1 MFNIFYKIKDYF
13 IKSKNEY
20 ENKSIYI
27 LNCIHKERFIFNNNI
42 ICCLCY
48 KKLN

>member
-13 IKSKNEY
+13 IKPKEY
-20 ENKSIYI
+20 EKNKNVYI
-27 LNCIHKERFIFNNNI
+27 LNCIHKQRFVFNNNI

>member
-1 MFNIFYKIKDYF
+1 MFSIINKIKDYF
-13 IKSKNEY
+13 IKPNEY
-20 ENKSIYI
+20 DKNKNVYI
-27 LNCIHKERFIFNNNI
+27 LNCIHKQRFVFNNNI